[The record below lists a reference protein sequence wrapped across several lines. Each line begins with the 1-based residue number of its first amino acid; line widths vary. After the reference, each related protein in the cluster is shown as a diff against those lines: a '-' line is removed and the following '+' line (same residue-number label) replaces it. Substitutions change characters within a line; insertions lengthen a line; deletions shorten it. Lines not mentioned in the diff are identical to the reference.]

1 MLSNF
6 LQTVLELQ
14 LDFSPDR
21 SEPMQERNVL
31 VKTRIPEELLPL
43 VRNLPRTSNLSTNG
57 SGGIGSNAVV
67 PWVRIYDPEYSPSAQ
82 EGWYVAFLFSGDGS
96 TVSLS
101 LNLGVTRISSAE
113 IQQFQQNA
121 LQVLEERGFGR
132 PFSENA
138 SESLVLKAGSN
149 HLARRYE
156 QGNLLCFTYERDSIP
171 PESQVQSDLAYLLE
185 RLQIIQGS
193 TNKTSD
199 GIESLNKEDEIERL
213 TRNTHWNSQRVGEV
227 IESLFDGSPQVVFSG
242 PPGTG
247 KTFVAQEFAKYIV
260 SDTSDDSPDMD
271 SRIRIVQ
278 FHPSYGY
285 EEFVEGLRPAANE
298 SGSIEFK
305 TVPGVL
311 LEVAAEIEKDGKSR
325 VLIIDE
331 MNRANLPRVFGELM
345 FLLEYRDRE
354 ISLMLRES
362 FSLPDKLFIIGT
374 MNTADRNIKNLDVA
388 LRRRFD
394 FFSLQP
400 DESVLRGHYSSGNVN
415 DLGEGLYSGF
425 TDLNRQILED
435 LGEPGYAIGHSYLMH
450 GYMDRQLLESIWA
463 RQIFPLLEDYFSDRP
478 ELLSSYELDVFWPYD

>member
-1 MLSNF
+1 MLSKHLRN
-6 LQTVLELQ
+6 VLELQ
-14 LDFSPDR
+14 HHFSPDK
-21 SEPMQERNVL
+21 SESMQERNLL
-31 VKTRIPEELLPL
+31 VKTRIPEELLALLQKMP
-43 VRNLPRTSNLSTNG
+43 NANSFSSNG
-57 SGGIGSNAVV
+57 SGGIGNNAAV
-67 PWVRIYDPEYSPSAQ
+67 PWVRIYDTDHSPSAQ
-82 EGWYVAFLFSGDGS
+82 EGWYLVFLFSGDGS
-96 TVSLS
+96 HVSLS
-101 LNLGVTRISSAE
+101 LNLGVTRISAAE
-113 IQQFQQNA
+113 IKGFHRKATDA
-121 LQVLEERGFGR
+121 LEQHGLGR
-132 PFSENA
+132 PFVERA
-138 SESLVLKAGSN
+138 SEDLQLNAGSN
-149 HLARRYE
+149 HLARLYE
-156 QGNLLCFTYERDSIP
+156 RGNLLCFTYERDSIP
-171 PESQVQSDLAYLLE
+171 PESQIQSDLAYLLE

-193 TNKTSD
+193 TNKTSEE
-199 GIESLNKEDEIERL
+199 IESVNKEDEIERL

-260 SDTSDDSPDMD
+260 GDTSDDSSDVD

-285 EEFVEGLRPAANE
+285 EEFVEGLRPVANE

-345 FLLEYRDRE
+345 FLLEYRNRE

-362 FSLPDKLFIIGT
+362 FSMPDKLFIIGT
-374 MNTADRNIKNLDVA
+374 MNTADRNIKNLDIA

-400 DESVLRGHYSSGNVN
+400 DELVLRGHYSSGNVN

-463 RQIFPLLEDYFSDRP
+463 RQFLPLLEDYFSDRP
-478 ELLSSYELDVFWPYD
+478 ELLTSYELDVFWPND